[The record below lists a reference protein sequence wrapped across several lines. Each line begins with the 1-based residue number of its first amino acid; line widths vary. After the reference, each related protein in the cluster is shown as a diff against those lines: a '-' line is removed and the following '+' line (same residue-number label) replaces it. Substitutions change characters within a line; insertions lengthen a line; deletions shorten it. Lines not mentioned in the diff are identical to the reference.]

1 MYEALLRPIDVSHV
15 RMLQP
20 VSIITEKLQQ
30 AEQKGE
36 NKQLK
41 QIAAGEKQQ
50 QQQQQQHI
58 KRKRGEGD
66 NDAAA
71 EASAPTG
78 SGSG

>member
-15 RMLQP
+15 PTLQP
-20 VSIITEKLQQ
+20 VSVITEKLQQ

-41 QIAAGEKQQ
+41 QIAVGEKQ